1 MYVTFRVFFSH
12 TLNTC
17 GLLFHTTYIQVILD
31 VQEEKNGSKIGLKI
45 SIRAPLVVLPLTS
58 TSSSAFVADLGQME
72 VTNTF
77 LLAEKVAVGQY
88 PSEKFISSGGVP
100 AIVDDM
106 TVDITSVQLYK

>member
-1 MYVTFRVFFSH
+1 MY
-12 TLNTC
+12 LQE
-17 GLLFHTTYIQVILD
+17 IQGEK
-31 VQEEKNGSKIGLKI
+31 EEKNGSKIGLKI
-45 SIRAPLVVLPLTS
+45 SISAPLVVLPLTS

-77 LLAEKVAVGQY
+77 LLAEKVAVGQH

-106 TVDITSVQLYK
+106 TVNITSVLLFK

>member
-45 SIRAPLVVLPLTS
+45 SISAPLVVLPLTS

-77 LLAEKVAVGQY
+77 LLAEKVQH

-106 TVDITSVQLYK
+106 TVDITSVLLYK